1 MVYLTREEYE
11 ALRERAV
18 AQYERLRAIVP
29 NENEIVYVL
38 TRDVYRAAMAIDT
51 TPHTHMTVGF
61 GRNGIYGLFQGARV
75 CVVNEATDDSMFAPA
90 VCGRVYYQGMQ
101 LEDVI
106 LIEDNHLYS
115 LRNIEPDVMFV
126 DTGLTV
132 SFGDEQQT
140 AADRAADMAAT
151 VAVDNAVTVDATVPA
166 GVGIGITVH
175 DYDPATVYATQ
186 APRLDID
193 WDEIRRVMDEYTPT
207 IGIDTANAVTLN
219 AGDVYIDHEFFGRAF
234 APTMRAA
241 QNAYR
246 RQAKPKEEELSPG
259 DTKELDDFLDSFV
272 RSAT

>member
-18 AQYERLRAIVP
+18 AQYERLRVIVP

-38 TRDVYRAAMAIDT
+38 TRDVYRAAMAMDT

-61 GRNGIYGLFQGARV
+61 GRNGIYGLFQGTRV
-75 CVVNEATDDSMFAPA
+75 CVVNEYTDDSMFAPA

-115 LRNIEPDVMFV
+115 LRSIEPDVMFV

-140 AADRAADMAAT
+140 AADMAADRMVT
-151 VAVDNAVTVDATVPA
+151 VAVNNIDGTVTVRN
-166 GVGIGITVH
+166 GVGINTATIGI
-175 DYDPATVYATQ
+175 DQ
-186 APRLDID
+186 ALNVD
-193 WDEIRRVMDEYTPT
+193 WDEIRRVMDEYMPT

-219 AGDVYIDHEFFGRAF
+219 AGDVYIDNELFGRAF
-234 APTMRAA
+234 APTMRTA

-259 DTKELDDFLDSFV
+259 DTKELDDFLGSFM